1 MAEEH
6 LGVPFDIHG
15 GGQDLIFPH
24 HENEMAQTCCA
35 HGLETMARY
44 WLHNGF
50 VDMRGQK
57 MSKSIGNVLR
67 LDEALAAV
75 PGEAIRLWMLGAHY
89 RAPIDCSEQGFEDAK
104 TQLDRFYG
112 ALERAGEAP
121 VAAAEPAVVE
131 ALDDDLNTPKALAVL
146 HDLLGQ
152 LNRGKHDTAPSI
164 AARLKASAGLLGL
177 LQQAP
182 GDWLRGD
189 GGGADDA
196 AIEAL
201 IEERLAARKARDFA
215 RADAIR
221 DQLAGDGVI
230 LEDGPGGTTWRRA

>member
-1 MAEEH
+1 
-6 LGVPFDIHG
+6 
-15 GGQDLIFPH
+15 
-24 HENEMAQTCCA
+24 
-35 HGLETMARY
+35 MARY

-57 MSKSIGNVLR
+57 MSKSLGNVLR
-67 LDEALAAV
+67 LDEALAAA

-89 RAPIDCSEQGFEDAK
+89 RAPIDCSEQGFVEAR

-121 VAAAEPAVVE
+121 DTAAEPAVVE
-131 ALDDDLNTPKALAVL
+131 ALADDLNTPKALALL

-152 LNRGKHDTAPSI
+152 LNRAKHGAAPAI
-164 AARLKASAGLLGL
+164 AARLRASAALLGL

-182 GDWLRGD
+182 GDWLRGGGGD
-189 GGGADDA
+189 GGDA

-201 IEERLAARKARDFA
+201 IEERLVARKAKDFD